1 MCICMPKKKKNPV
14 DPVTGEVMNGAT
26 TAKVAKLADHKSE
39 LQKLK
44 EENKRLKSQL
54 QDLMYENMI
63 LRRQANQPESGPLA
77 PPFIVRET
85 IEKIHDPYWYYRA
98 LDTQGI
104 PMVLE
109 KATGKWIRLLRA
121 TYIRYHGEIPAGH
134 NVYPIDGDNRNFDPS
149 NLIAMPKKEF
159 FDKTGWT
166 FDQEGNAIR
175 ESELMD
181 DE

>member
-1 MCICMPKKKKNPV
+1 MCIIMPRKKKTL
-14 DPVTGEVMNGAT
+14 DPVTGEVTTGTA
-26 TAKVAKLADHKSE
+26 TAKVTQLADHKSE

-44 EENKRLKSQL
+44 EENRRLKSQL
-54 QDLMYENMI
+54 HDLVCENMI
-63 LRRQANQPESGPLA
+63 LRRQTNQPERGPLA

-85 IEKIHDPYWYYRA
+85 IEKINDPFWYYRA
-98 LDTQGI
+98 LDTKGL
-104 PMVLE
+104 PVVLE

-121 TYIRYHGEIPAGH
+121 TYIRHYGEIPAGC
-134 NVYPIDGDNRNFDPS
+134 NVYPIDGDNRNFDPE

-159 FDKTGWT
+159 FEKTGWV

-175 ESELMD
+175 ESEMMD